1 LSLKISQG
9 ETSVSWDSLSD
20 ELKNVGAEQ
29 LNQDTFV
36 SAYNNDS
43 RLQDMVNSFND
54 EGLMLAGSEPAQ
66 SDEPEDDTVDNM
78 AKSATKN
85 ALK

>member
-29 LNQDTFV
+29 LSQDTFV

-66 SDEPEDDTVDNM
+66 SDEPEDNTVDNM

>member
-1 LSLKISQG
+1 MSLKISQG

-29 LNQDTFV
+29 LTPDTFV

-54 EGLMLAGSEPAQ
+54 EGLMLKGSEPAQ

>member
-29 LNQDTFV
+29 LNQNTFV

>member
-1 LSLKISQG
+1 MSLKISQG

-29 LNQDTFV
+29 LSQDTFV

-54 EGLMLAGSEPAQ
+54 EGLMLAGSEPVQ